1 LPGAFGLDHQL
12 RHFIRLHRKSTVHP
26 AIGADVFDALTL
38 RGSMNARNV
47 RGGTAPAQ
55 VRVQIERHLGRLT
68 VAV

>member
-1 LPGAFGLDHQL
+1 MEP
-12 RHFIRLHRKSTVHP
+12 RKVRASKTSALMAGWKPCSV
-26 AIGADVFDALTL
+26 AVFDALTL

-55 VRVQIERHLGRLT
+55 VRVQIERHLARLT